1 MSSRSRIITIIIV
14 LALTIY
20 GGISLYNF
28 YTQHLEVY
36 ESLQE
41 ARQEAA
47 ELQERIAYLEFMLEN
62 VDDPDIIRRIAE
74 EILGLVSPDDTI
86 VP

>member
-47 ELQERIAYLEFMLEN
+47 ELQEKIAYLEFMLEN
-62 VDDPDIIRRIAE
+62 IDDPDVRRRIAE
-74 EILGLVSPDDTI
+74 EVLGLVSPDDAI
-86 VP
+86 IP